1 MRESYF
7 GMIENKYSCK
17 VSLNK
22 PIIIR
27 LDGKGVCKNSAIN
40 MYNESIGGFAY
51 ALQITAREISK
62 RYYSLVLISS
72 DEISI
77 IFLDNN
83 VFYNKF
89 NSCKCQKSSSLI
101 TQDIS
106 LLFNNHYNGNF
117 IYFDARTFNI
127 PEDKTLNY
135 ITFRTKSAKNVSIHY
150 IAKKYI
156 PFTERKGKKLSEIEH
171 ILKEHHSNH
180 FNINDYHLYGK
191 AYFNGKEV
199 DIKKLLN
206 CVEIN
211 SLNIE
216 NCYKYNNNNI
226 NTIYDN
232 DINID
237 ILDFDDVDD
246 I

>member
-7 GMIENKYSCK
+7 GMVENKYSCK

-40 MYNESIGGFAY
+40 MYNESIGEFAY
-51 ALQITAREISK
+51 ALKITAKEISR
-62 RYYSLVLISS
+62 RYHCLVLISS
-72 DEISI
+72 DEISM
-77 IFLDNN
+77 IFLDSS
-83 VFYNKF
+83 VFYDKF

-101 TQDIS
+101 TQEVA
-106 LLFNNHYNGNF
+106 LLFNYHYNGNF
-117 IYFDARTFNI
+117 IFFDARTFNI
-127 PEDKTLNY
+127 NDDKVTSY

-156 PFTERKGKKLSEIEH
+156 PFPERKGKKLPELET
-171 ILKEHHSNH
+171 ILYKNYCTESS
-180 FNINDYHLYGK
+180 INDYHLYGK
-191 AYFNGKEV
+191 AYHNGNEV

-206 CVEIN
+206 CAIIN
-211 SLNIE
+211 NLSIE
-216 NCYKYNNNNI
+216 DCYKKPKNKDEKNI
-226 NTIYDN
+226 NHEHVF
-232 DINID
+232 
-237 ILDFDDVDD
+237 DFDN